1 MIFQMNN
8 PTLVSPGRVAL
19 ITGGGSGIGFEVARQ
34 FGLHGCK
41 GKASGRKLAL
51 FRLQRRHHPRARSLL
66 LTVETGP
73 INGLF

>member
-1 MIFQMNN
+1 MNN

-51 FRLQRRHHPRARSLL
+51 FFGYKGDTTPEPDRYY
-66 LTVETGP
+66 
-73 INGLF
+73 